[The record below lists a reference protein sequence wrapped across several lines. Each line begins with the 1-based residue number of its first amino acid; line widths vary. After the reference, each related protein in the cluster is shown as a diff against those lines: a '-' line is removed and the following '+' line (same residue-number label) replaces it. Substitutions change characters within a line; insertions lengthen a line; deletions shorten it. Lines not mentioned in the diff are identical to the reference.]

1 MNIIEDI
8 RSEIRSAKR
17 EPSSRDLNILALL
30 FLVIGAGM
38 GGYQLFWKGAAAG
51 WYWIIAGVVSV
62 PFEADHAVIPVD
74 FSLLAGIFGHSGLF
88 CIQNSVDDHFF
99 HCNNPDGSDLSHH
112 REGSHGRKLDPKAGS
127 YWLRK
132 EPEADTTIERYEK
145 QF

>member
-38 GGYQLFWKGAAAG
+38 GGYPALLERSGRG
-51 WYWIIAGVVSV
+51 LVLDHCRSCSV

-74 FSLLAGIFGHSGLF
+74 LQLLAGIFGHSGLF

-112 REGSHGRKLDPKAGS
+112 REGSRWKESWTPRPVPTGSERSRKRTQP
-127 YWLRK
+127 
-132 EPEADTTIERYEK
+132 
-145 QF
+145 